1 LFHDADYV
9 QLLAHL
15 DIRPRDEEP
24 MNKPAIFTD
33 RKARESFKDKFE
45 VVMAVI
51 VIGSFI
57 HKKVKQHQE
66 ETLEKLEQ
74 E

>member
-1 LFHDADYV
+1 
-9 QLLAHL
+9 
-15 DIRPRDEEP
+15 
-24 MNKPAIFTD
+24 
-33 RKARESFKDKFE
+33 
-45 VVMAVI
+45 MAVI

-66 ETLEKLEQ
+66 SLENLEQ